1 MYRITSPRIENY
13 VYSSLYTC
21 GFHTSGLQHLQ
32 IVTGH
37 LKMHHQWAPQNA
49 PPCVVDN
56 LPFCL

>member
-1 MYRITSPRIENY
+1 MKQKANN
-13 VYSSLYTC
+13 SLTYFNLLHAIKAA
-21 GFHTSGLQHLQ
+21 GNVADDER